1 MSKEKDEQNIP
12 PQDADQAGRQGAD
25 GTADAPRV
33 PDGAEDAAQPP
44 QGEDASSGVGGKKP
58 FHFTR
63 PIEELYDVGASHP
76 ADEQAAAASGG
87 AGGPPNG
94 EDQPAEEEPA
104 PKKRRW
110 LQRLLYVMA
119 LLVVSAVIALFII
132 SVFAD
137 RYGIGKPD
145 QKVDVTI
152 PKGATAADIADVLKK
167 DGVINNTFAFR
178 IFVRQNK
185 ISGFQAGVYTVN
197 PSQGYEEII
206 AVLRDADQN
215 KNNVTVTIPEGLTI
229 QQIAAALEQKGV
241 CTQQDFLNA
250 LDAGGYDLS
259 IDMPLPNDPNRY
271 YRYEGYLFP
280 DTYTFLKNSSGKTAV
295 QKMIA
300 NFNAKVSKADVMA
313 TARQRG
319 MNVDQI
325 ITLASIIQKEAASQ
339 AVMADVSS
347 TFYNRLR
354 VGVNGKKLL
363 QSDATVLYAK
373 RDLTA
378 ALHSA
383 DAALDSHYN
392 TYRYE
397 GLPPG
402 PICNPGLDAINAALN
417 PSTTDYLYF
426 VSDANGKYYFAAT
439 FADHVKNVKKA
450 AKAGAAKAPG
460 DLSSSS

>member
-1 MSKEKDEQNIP
+1 MSKEKDEQSVP
-12 PQDADQAGRQGAD
+12 PKEAEQTGRQE
-25 GTADAPRV
+25 
-33 PDGAEDAAQPP
+33 PDGAADTFPAPDSVGSAAQPE
-44 QGEDASSGVGGKKP
+44 QGGDESSEIGGKKP

-63 PIEELYDVGASHP
+63 SIEELYDAGAP
-76 ADEQAAAASGG
+76 CPTDVQAAAG
-87 AGGPPNG
+87 ADGTGGPPDGNNPSG
-94 EDQPAEEEPA
+94 GEEPA
-104 PKKRRW
+104 PKKGRW
-110 LQRLLYVMA
+110 LHRLLYVTV
-119 LLVVSAVIALFII
+119 LFVVSIVIALFII

-152 PKGATAADIADVLKK
+152 PKGATAANIADILKK
-167 DGVINNTFAFR
+167 DGVINNTLAFR

-185 ISGFQAGVYTVN
+185 IGGFQAGTYTVN

-206 AVLRDADQN
+206 AVLRDSDQN

-229 QQIAAALEQKGV
+229 QQIADVLNQKGV
-241 CTQQDFLNA
+241 CSQQDFLNA

-259 IDMPLPNDPNRY
+259 IDMALPNDPSRY

-300 NFNAKVSKADVMA
+300 NFNAKASKASVISLA
-313 TARQRG
+313 KQQG

-325 ITLASIIQKEAASQ
+325 VTLASIIQKEAASQ

-378 ALHSA
+378 VLHST

-417 PSTTDYLYF
+417 PSTTNYLYF

-450 AKAGAAKAPG
+450 AKAGTAKAPG